1 MVFQAKA
8 RSYNQQTLVVGCIS
22 NKKSMKKPPAGIC
35 PMRPSRPGVDFYKL
49 ILHFFYVLNG
59 LINNTSLD
67 IRSIC
72 QVIPQMISG
81 WPFTHSWFRQYFRSN
96 LYGRAPRGPRG
107 VIKSDFIFQKWK
119 CWVFALRLPQKGTNC
134 KNSGSW
140 RIFWHPWGPWGR
152 IHLENFKVLVFVFKF
167 GHS

>member
-22 NKKSMKKPPAGIC
+22 NKKSMKKTPAGIC

-59 LINNTSLD
+59 LINITSLD

-72 QVIPQMISG
+72 QVIPQMIFG
-81 WPFTHSWFRQYFRSN
+81 WPFRSI
-96 LYGRAPRGPRG
+96 LGRNSINRTPPDGTPD
-107 VIKSDFIFQKWK
+107 VTFFDFSTTSVLLSFFAQIF
-119 CWVFALRLPQKGTNC
+119 
-134 KNSGSW
+134 
-140 RIFWHPWGPWGR
+140 I
-152 IHLENFKVLVFVFKF
+152 EME
-167 GHS
+167 